1 MSREQR
7 KRLSRKG
14 CTPEQLRCWRALSWL
29 VGGDHHIDHRV
40 YECGRGIETT
50 MSGEAAT
57 WDGSLLTQM
66 VLIAHCDAVRVSVD
80 GRGGPKRYKL
90 MIHPR
95 EHGREEWSRL
105 HPTLDDLIE
114 AATKLKALTNKESA

>member
-7 KRLSRKG
+7 KRLSRKD
-14 CTPEQLRCWRALSWL
+14 CTPEQLRCWQALSWL
-29 VGGDHHIDHRV
+29 VGGDHRIHHTV

-80 GRGGPKRYKL
+80 GSGGPNRYKL

-114 AATKLKALTNKESA
+114 AATKLKALTKKESA